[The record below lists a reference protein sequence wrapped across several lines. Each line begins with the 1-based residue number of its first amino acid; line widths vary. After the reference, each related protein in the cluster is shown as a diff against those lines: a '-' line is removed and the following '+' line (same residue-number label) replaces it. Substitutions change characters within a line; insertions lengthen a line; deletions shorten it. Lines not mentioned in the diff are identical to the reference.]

1 MGRLDD
7 KVAIITGA
15 AGGIGKATASRYL
28 EEGAHV
34 MLVDL
39 DEEALAET
47 ASDLDADDRVAYRAA
62 DVSDPDA
69 VQDFVDACV
78 DTFGRLDVMFANA
91 GTEGSVKPMH
101 ELSFDEFD
109 RVQKVNLYG
118 CWLAIKY
125 AAPAIIDSTDEDEE
139 GSIILTSSVAGIVGS
154 KGLGAYVASK
164 HGVVGLAQTAAQELA
179 EANIRVNTIN
189 PGPIQNRM
197 MSSIEGQVNPDAPDQ
212 VHDQFEGLIPMGR
225 YGRNEEVANLA
236 LFLASDESSYSTGS
250 RFVIDGGFTSM

>member
-15 AGGIGKATASRYL
+15 AGGIGKATAERYL
-28 EEGAHV
+28 EEGAKV

-39 DEEALAET
+39 DEEALAEV
-47 ASDLDADDRVAYRAA
+47 AGELDAGDRVAYRAA
-62 DVSDPDA
+62 DVSDPEA

-78 DTFGRLDVMFANA
+78 DAFGRLDVMFANA

-125 AAPAIIDSTDEDEE
+125 AAPAIIDSTDQDEE

-179 EANIRVNTIN
+179 EAGIRVNTIN

-197 MSSIEGQVNPDAPDQ
+197 MSSIEGQANPDAPDQ